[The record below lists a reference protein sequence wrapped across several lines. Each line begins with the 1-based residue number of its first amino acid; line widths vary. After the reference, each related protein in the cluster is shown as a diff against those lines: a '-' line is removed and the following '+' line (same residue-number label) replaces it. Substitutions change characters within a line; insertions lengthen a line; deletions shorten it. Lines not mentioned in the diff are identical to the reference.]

1 VHEELYRSGT
11 LADIDLRQYLERL
24 SAYLSQSY
32 PIASRRIVFD
42 VRNIDA
48 VSLDADTAI
57 PCGLIFTELM
67 TNAFKHGYP
76 ADRSGTIIVSV
87 RLKDGRGTLSVAD
100 DGPGIQ
106 RDLGSDTSSTLGLH
120 LVHVLARQLGGVF
133 AFAPTEVGTEAVL
146 DFPLRALVN
155 T

>member
-1 VHEELYRSGT
+1 M
-11 LADIDLRQYLERL
+11 
-24 SAYLSQSY
+24 
-32 PIASRRIVFD
+32 
-42 VRNIDA
+42 RNIDA

-57 PCGLIFTELM
+57 PFGLIFTELM
-67 TNAFKHGYP
+67 TNAFKHGSP
-76 ADRSGTIIVSV
+76 ADRSGTITVSV

-100 DGPGIQ
+100 DGPGMQ
-106 RDLGSDTSSTLGLH
+106 RELGSDTSSTLGLR
-120 LVHVLARQLGGVF
+120 LVQVLARQLGGVF